1 MSDMQDN
8 SQGNESNVG
17 EEEFI
22 NFTFKRSHFTTF
34 IVIVVY
40 ALGIVSGYV
49 LRGQESV
56 SLVNSLVDAIPTAAI
71 ASVAPTQV
79 SSAQQQSNQ
88 QSLAAPQEVRRYDV
102 PLDDDPRFGPAD
114 APITI
119 VEFSDFECPYCTRFH
134 QETLGPLIEKYGD
147 QIQFVYRD
155 LPLVNIHSEAF
166 PAAIAANCAGE
177 QASYWD
183 YHNMLF
189 NGGPSVLGM
198 QTYLTYATQLNL
210 DLDDFQECLD
220 SGRWDAEIQ
229 ADLDFAINLG
239 VRSTPT
245 FFINGIPLV
254 GAQPLDV
261 FITVIDNELAGAN
274 D

>member
-1 MSDMQDN
+1 MSDVQDKN
-8 SQGNESNVG
+8 QGNESNAG
-17 EEEFI
+17 EEEFV

-34 IVIVVY
+34 IIIVVY

-56 SLVNSLVDAIPTAAI
+56 SLVNAFVDAIPAAAP
-71 ASVAPTQV
+71 ASISPTQAP
-79 SSAQQQSNQ
+79 SAQQQSSQ
-88 QSLAAPQEVRRYDV
+88 QGLATPQQVRRYNV
-102 PLDDDPRFGPAD
+102 SLDDDPRFGPAD

-134 QETLGPLIEKYGD
+134 KETLGPLIEKYGD

-155 LPLVNIHSEAF
+155 LPLVNIHPEAF

-177 QASYWD
+177 QTSYWD
-183 YHNMLF
+183 YHNLLF
-189 NGGPSVLGM
+189 NGGPSALGR
-198 QTYLTYATQLNL
+198 QTYLTYAAELNL

-239 VRSTPT
+239 IRSTPT
-245 FFINGIPLV
+245 FFVNGIPLV
-254 GAQPLDV
+254 GAQPLSV
-261 FITVIDNELAGAN
+261 FVQLIDAELAGEN